1 MRILHTSDWHLG
13 RTLYERK
20 RYDEFQAFLNWLRD
34 VVVEERIDILLI
46 AGDVFD
52 TVSPGNRAQELY
64 YSFLR
69 DIVDSCCHHIVVIAG
84 NHDSPSFLEAPREL
98 LAALRVRVVGSVEP
112 DLSKEILVLNSRE
125 GHPQAILCAVPF
137 LRDRDVRLVDDDEG
151 AEDKTRNLVE
161 GIRMHYAKVTEKAC
175 GLSQHLGGIPI
186 IGMGHLL
193 ATGGKTL
200 EGDGVRDLYIGSL
213 GTVGS
218 DIFPEAL
225 DYVALGHLHIPQKV
239 GGEDRIRYSGS
250 PLAMGFGEAGQQKEI
265 VIVEFTPESAGGAIF
280 TRPVPVFQRLQRIRG
295 DMDHIRGEIAELVA
309 SGESIWLEIEYIGT
323 SLGVEVRDVVTQMV
337 NGTAVE
343 VLRIRNQRIV
353 EQVLHK
359 AQEEELLE
367 NLDVDEVFLRC
378 LDSHDVQSAEREE
391 LVVLY
396 REIILSMQTAENGQS
411 EVQA

>member
-239 GGEDRIRYSGS
+239 GGENRIRYSGS

-280 TRPVPVFQRLQRIRG
+280 TRSVPVFQRLQRIRG
-295 DMDHIRGEIAELVA
+295 DMDHIRGVITELVA

-378 LDSHDVQSAEREE
+378 LDSHDVQSDEREE